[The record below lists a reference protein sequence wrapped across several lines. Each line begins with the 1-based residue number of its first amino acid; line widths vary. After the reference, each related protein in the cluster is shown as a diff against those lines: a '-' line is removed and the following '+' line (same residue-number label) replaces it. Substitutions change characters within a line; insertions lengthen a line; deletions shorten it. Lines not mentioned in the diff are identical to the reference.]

1 MEPQRRPDREAELPV
16 LPHIPVLK
24 PTLPPLPKLQLYDSE
39 SEDSLPDTICDSI
52 LVNLILIQDGASTST
67 TEIPSLAE

>member
-16 LPHIPVLK
+16 LPHIPVQK
-24 PTLPPLPKLQLYDSE
+24 PTMPPLPKLQLHDSE
-39 SEDSLPDTICDSI
+39 SEDSLPETICDSI

-67 TEIPSLAE
+67 IH